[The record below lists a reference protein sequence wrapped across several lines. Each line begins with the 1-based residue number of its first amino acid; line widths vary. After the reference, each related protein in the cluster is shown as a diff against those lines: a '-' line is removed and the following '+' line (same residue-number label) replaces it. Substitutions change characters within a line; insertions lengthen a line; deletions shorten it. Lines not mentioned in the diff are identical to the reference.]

1 MTENDPESF
10 ESRITQLQD
19 RLKKFE
25 NNIEQKITE
34 KKRINPELELIEKRL
49 RKLSEKMDAKK

>member
-1 MTENDPESF
+1 MTENDPDSF

-34 KKRINPELELIEKRL
+34 KNRINPELELIEKRL
-49 RKLSEKMDAKK
+49 RKLSEKMDGKK

>member
-34 KKRINPELELIEKRL
+34 KNRINPELELIEKRL
-49 RKLSEKMDAKK
+49 RKLSEKMDGKK

>member
-1 MTENDPESF
+1 MTDNDSESF

-19 RLKKFE
+19 RIKKFE

-49 RKLSEKMDAKK
+49 RKLSEKMDGKK

>member
-1 MTENDPESF
+1 MTRTDQELF
-10 ESRITQLQD
+10 ESRIIQLQD

-34 KKRINPELELIEKRL
+34 KKRINPELELIKKRL